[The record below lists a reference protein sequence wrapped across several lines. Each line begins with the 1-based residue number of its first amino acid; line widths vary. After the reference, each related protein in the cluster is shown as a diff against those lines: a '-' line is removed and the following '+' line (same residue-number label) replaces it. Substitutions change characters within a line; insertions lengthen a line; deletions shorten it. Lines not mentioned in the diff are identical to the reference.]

1 MNSYYMLWDFVRTS
15 EAVLLFPL
23 VVLVPGYVIAWVL
36 DILAFRQRMLLTRV
50 AIAVPLSIG
59 VCPVITYYLWRVSF
73 FAVGLFYGTCVV
85 AFLGLLLYERHQIL
99 SRKAVG
105 GCVKSGI
112 TYFVILAGWAILA
125 TLILIDIQIGR
136 RLYFPTVT
144 YDYALRVAFISAIS
158 RTGVPPHNPYF
169 FDGHFFD
176 LRYHYFWLILCSI
189 VQRIAGVG
197 VSPRQAMLAGTVW
210 CGIGLLAI
218 VPLYLRFFM
227 PKDPKQLLRRALI
240 GAALLA
246 VTGLDLLPVALIES
260 TKHVMPTI
268 EWWNEQVTSWLG
280 SVMWVPHH
288 VGGLLACLMGFLV
301 LWNSPNARTWKQ
313 QISASLVAAL
323 MFASASGMSVHV
335 TLVFAAF
342 LTSWIVI
349 AWLRS
354 HRTSASLISVSG
366 LTALGLSLPFLL
378 PMIARQP
385 GMPGMAESSTVPFEF
400 AVRSF
405 VILDILMDLGASHT
419 WQTNLTNLL
428 ALPLNYFLELG
439 FFLVVGVIQCTRMWR
454 DRHNVSEQQLCSL
467 AMVVTSV
474 VICTF
479 VKSTVILANDLGWRG
494 FLIAQFVL
502 LIWGV
507 DLLAD
512 GLLSARTIG
521 GAFKRH
527 LVVITLTF
535 GIAGTLYEAV
545 KTRFYPLQQDT
556 TSVPIYAWLSHD
568 RNLGARTFALREIY
582 QELKHRTP
590 ETAVFQHN
598 PNAEPQ
604 DLFHGMYADRQ
615 LAAETPS
622 CAVVFGGDAS
632 VCRSRI
638 GSIEA
643 LFDNPKAFHP
653 SEIDDACRQL
663 SINVLVVKDT
673 DKVWH
678 DPESWVWHR
687 TPMVANNYA
696 RAFDCGSAPVTL
708 TGIR

>member
-1 MNSYYMLWDFVRTS
+1 
-15 EAVLLFPL
+15 
-23 VVLVPGYVIAWVL
+23 
-36 DILAFRQRMLLTRV
+36 
-50 AIAVPLSIG
+50 
-59 VCPVITYYLWRVSF
+59 
-73 FAVGLFYGTCVV
+73 
-85 AFLGLLLYERHQIL
+85 
-99 SRKAVG
+99 
-105 GCVKSGI
+105 
-112 TYFVILAGWAILA
+112 
-125 TLILIDIQIGR
+125 
-136 RLYFPTVT
+136 
-144 YDYALRVAFISAIS
+144 
-158 RTGVPPHNPYF
+158 
-169 FDGHFFD
+169 
-176 LRYHYFWLILCSI
+176 
-189 VQRIAGVG
+189 
-197 VSPRQAMLAGTVW
+197 
-210 CGIGLLAI
+210 
-218 VPLYLRFFM
+218 
-227 PKDPKQLLRRALI
+227 
-240 GAALLA
+240 
-246 VTGLDLLPVALIES
+246 
-260 TKHVMPTI
+260 
-268 EWWNEQVTSWLG
+268 
-280 SVMWVPHH
+280 
-288 VGGLLACLMGFLV
+288 
-301 LWNSPNARTWKQ
+301 
-313 QISASLVAAL
+313 
-323 MFASASGMSVHV
+323 
-335 TLVFAAF
+335 
-342 LTSWIVI
+342 
-349 AWLRS
+349 
-354 HRTSASLISVSG
+354 
-366 LTALGLSLPFLL
+366 
-378 PMIARQP
+378 
-385 GMPGMAESSTVPFEF
+385 
-400 AVRSF
+400 
-405 VILDILMDLGASHT
+405 
-419 WQTNLTNLL
+419 
-428 ALPLNYFLELG
+428 
-439 FFLVVGVIQCTRMWR
+439 
-454 DRHNVSEQQLCSL
+454 
-467 AMVVTSV
+467 
-474 VICTF
+474 
-479 VKSTVILANDLGWRG
+479 
-494 FLIAQFVL
+494 
-502 LIWGV
+502 
-507 DLLAD
+507 LLAD